1 MKLKSKQD
9 AVEQDAFCELS
20 THYWGFGN
28 STKMTALG
36 TFFISQSLPGKYVFQ
51 TCTVSV
57 RIAWKVKS
65 LQTNN
70 IAIRSFIFS
79 AASPIAVW

>member
-1 MKLKSKQD
+1 MQPGREWEVKTGGGGGNGGGGRVKLKSKQD

-36 TFFISQSLPGKYVFQ
+36 TFLFLSLFLVNMFSKRVQYLCGSLGK
-51 TCTVSV
+51 
-57 RIAWKVKS
+57 
-65 LQTNN
+65 
-70 IAIRSFIFS
+70 
-79 AASPIAVW
+79 